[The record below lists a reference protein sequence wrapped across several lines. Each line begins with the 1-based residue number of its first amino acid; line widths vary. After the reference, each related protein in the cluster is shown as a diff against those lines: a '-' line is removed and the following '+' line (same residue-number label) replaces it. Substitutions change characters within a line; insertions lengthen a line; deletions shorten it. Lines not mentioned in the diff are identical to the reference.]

1 MKATLLD
8 TVLVALVELT
18 VNGVFGAMNSALAG
32 AVANI
37 LAAKTPG
44 ESFKR
49 IAMFASIK
57 AFPSA
62 RAPIFSIFVRLRR
75 RFG

>member
-8 TVLVALVELT
+8 TVLVAFVELT
-18 VNGVFGAMNSALAG
+18 VNGVFVAMNSALAG
-32 AVANI
+32 AVAKI

-49 IAMFASIK
+49 IAMFASINNSSRVRWRS
-57 AFPSA
+57 PSA
-62 RAPIFSIFVRLRR
+62 CAPIF
-75 RFG
+75 